1 MDSDVHIDKGD
12 RRDDREEISR
22 GIRPPSNPYEVFT
35 ATLPDYIRHQS
46 YTPPEH
52 WENVSNTVSQEGID
66 YRLRIELIE
75 IRNSLYDLFLY
86 TDDADKVS
94 ELITRTTKLIDQ
106 LEEVSYPMYE
116 VTRNPDDLTTT
127 VRTYY
132 DNNTKPI

>member
-1 MDSDVHIDKGD
+1 M
-12 RRDDREEISR
+12 
-22 GIRPPSNPYEVFT
+22 
-35 ATLPDYIRHQS
+35 
-46 YTPPEH
+46 
-52 WENVSNTVSQEGID
+52 SNTVSQEGID